1 MAELARPE
9 PVRAETGALPRPRGG
24 GERHGANEL
33 SGASGAPAAEPLIR
47 TRVGVALLGEQ
58 VVVHGRDLHRE
69 CLDLGFVHYLL
80 FCVTG
85 RCLDPARALVL
96 ERLWVATGY
105 PDARIWCNRVA
116 AYLGSARVDPGL
128 AMSAAVAASNST
140 AYGFRAMSAAYA
152 VQSSIPEDR
161 AEREAWLEAAIAER
175 RHLAGYGRP
184 ARGSDERIAVA
195 LDSLARAGVP
205 AGPALKRA
213 FAVERTLQARKGVEM
228 NIAAVWAAIAIDFG
242 ITRREYEAF
251 MLLMFAPGYMA
262 VYAEWRHRPPLEF
275 LFGYQTN
282 LDAP

>member
-1 MAELARPE
+1 MTEPE
-9 PVRAETGALPRPRGG
+9 
-24 GERHGANEL
+24 ANGPE
-33 SGASGAPAAEPLIR
+33 IR
-47 TRVGVALLGEQ
+47 TRVGIARLGCH
-58 VVVHGRDLHRE
+58 VVVHGKDLHRE

-85 RCLDPARALVL
+85 RVFDSARAGVL

-128 AMSAAVAASNST
+128 ALSAALAASNST

-152 VQSSIPEDR
+152 VQADIPDEL
-161 AEREAWLEAAIAER
+161 AAREAWLDHMFAER

-195 LDSLARAGVP
+195 LDSLARAGLS

-213 FAVERTLQARKGVEM
+213 FSIDRMLGARKGIYA
-228 NIAAVWAAIAIDFG
+228 NIAAVWAALAIDFG
-242 ITRREYEAF
+242 IDRREYEAF

-262 VYAEWRHRPPLEF
+262 VYAEWRGRPPLDF
-275 LFGYQTN
+275 LFGHQTSHGPRPSAASSASN
-282 LDAP
+282 I